1 MPESRADGEGHGLFR
16 PIWGSFYAK
25 PSLALVGAQQVHCQV
40 GPAGGR
46 VGKFSVNFRD
56 NEDMTRYLSTSLLVL
71 AFLPIAA
78 QSTQNVAQES
88 FTLSVLTTGLE
99 YPWEITWG
107 PDGYLWVTERTAKRV
122 TPRQSG
128 GWDQERRC
136 HDHRGLPKRRS

>member
-1 MPESRADGEGHGLFR
+1 MPQIYLQNFSDRT
-16 PIWGSFYAK
+16 
-25 PSLALVGAQQVHCQV
+25 LVGAQQVHCQV

-107 PDGYLWVTERTAKRV
+107 PDGYLWVTERVKGGAKL
-122 TPRQSG
+122 
-128 GWDQERRC
+128 
-136 HDHRGLPKRRS
+136 DHRGGGKLDH